1 MCTANQGTEVVI
13 PVSLPGPIRTDPR
26 HFTWL
31 ALAMCVLGTA
41 HVGGKIY
48 SWSSGWPM
56 EAGIRQDQPVR
67 FAVGTTR
74 FELPLNLIATASQ
87 KRQALGSE
95 AAFETLRLN
104 LHWSSSPTKNSDTGW
119 DTPATIQVDLESNP
133 GRESLRARL
142 DPFYRR
148 LARGGEMKGPSGL
161 KVLKL
166 SARGAPATDLIVYD
180 PTVQNGFIARCRK
193 DSTSGKAGCHRAIV
207 FASGLEL
214 RYSFDQSLLPDW
226 RRLDGDIVASIEGYR
241 TQ

>member
-1 MCTANQGTEVVI
+1 MRTANKGTEVVI

-41 HVGGKIY
+41 HVAGKIY
-48 SWSSGWPM
+48 SWSSGWPAD
-56 EAGIRQDQPVR
+56 AGVRQDQPVR
-67 FAVGTTR
+67 FAVGSTR
-74 FELPLNLIATASQ
+74 FELPLNLIATGLQ
-87 KRQALGSE
+87 KRQALGAD

-104 LHWSSSPTKNSDTGW
+104 LNWSASTAAVGGTNP
-119 DTPATIQVDLESNP
+119 IQVELESNP

-148 LARGGEMKGPSGL
+148 LARGGEMKGPAGL
-161 KVLKL
+161 KVLRL
-166 SARGAPATDLIVYD
+166 SARGASATDLIVYD
-180 PTVQNGFIARCRK
+180 PAVQNGFIARCRK
-193 DSTSGKAGCHRAIV
+193 DPSSGKAGCHRAIV

-226 RRLDGDIVASIEGYR
+226 RRLDGDIVASIDGYKV
-241 TQ
+241 Q

>member
-1 MCTANQGTEVVI
+1 MCIGHGSCWREDLLLVVRLADGGRHQ
-13 PVSLPGPIRTDPR
+13 SGPARPLCRR
-26 HFTWL
+26 H
-31 ALAMCVLGTA
+31 
-41 HVGGKIY
+41 
-48 SWSSGWPM
+48 
-56 EAGIRQDQPVR
+56 D
-67 FAVGTTR
+67 R

-104 LHWSSSPTKNSDTGW
+104 LHWSSSATKNSDTGW
-119 DTPATIQVDLESNP
+119 DAPATIRVDLESNP

-241 TQ
+241 MQ